1 MNRLKEFYND
11 IDIGQEFSFG
21 YGNREFILSQSPDKI
36 FIVIVEHG
44 KKDIILEFESAEDI
58 AENLILDGKKF
69 KDVIN
74 KIEF

>member
-1 MNRLKEFYND
+1 MNELKEFYHEIN
-11 IDIGQEFSFG
+11 IGQEFSFG
-21 YGNREFILSQSPDKI
+21 YGNREFVLSQSPNKI
-36 FIVIVEHG
+36 FIVIVEPE

-69 KDVIN
+69 KDIIN